1 MANDLLMKLV
11 IFAIL
16 GALIF
21 YGSRLY
27 SNVARKVPA

>member
-1 MANDLLMKLV
+1 MNDLLMKLLV
-11 IFAIL
+11 FALL

-27 SNVARKVPA
+27 TNVARKVPA